1 MQGDRCLIVK
11 KIGSVK
17 KVYTRY
23 YFPVGKFKKNFRLI
37 MLTKEKISHWHNDDG
52 QLGRSTE
59 KIHPKTHSNYASLTD
74 SRKCIKDCTDIYKGK
89 LVGKPE
95 A

>member
-59 KIHPKTHSNYASLTD
+59 KDTSENPFKL
-74 SRKCIKDCTDIYKGK
+74 RKFDRFS
-89 LVGKPE
+89 
-95 A
+95 